1 MTKNAAWFI
10 VFAAVFSGPCFGQ
23 YLEIDLPANDIAFNT
38 RTGMI
43 YAAVPSSAGLPY
55 GNDLIE
61 ISPVDGSI
69 TRNVFV
75 GSEPFTIGMSPDAPV
90 AYVGLSGA
98 PWVYPVDLTTMAVG
112 MGFPLGN
119 TAYSGPRFAAQIVVM
134 PGSPNTV
141 AVSRRNHGFSPN
153 YAGVAIY
160 DSGVARTNADNGF
173 TGGNTIAFGSQTST
187 LYGYTNETSD
197 FTLRRYAVDPSGVS
211 IADSAGSVI
220 YGYNVKIITRGD
232 TILAT
237 SGATVDGTQ
246 LALMGTYTMPGSGYA
261 SAVAVDDATSSVFF
275 ATGNVVYAFDRST
288 FVPTGSLTIPANGL
302 AVAATNCGTACV
314 AIAYNSSQIFI
325 ATVPNL
331 PIIFR
336 NGFE

>member
-1 MTKNAAWFI
+1 MAKNVAWIITLLAA
-10 VFAAVFSGPCFGQ
+10 SSCPCFGQ
-23 YLEIDLPANDIAFNT
+23 YLEIDQPANDIAFNAQ
-38 RTGMI
+38 TGMI

-69 TRNVFV
+69 TRSVFV

-98 PWVYPVDLTTMAVG
+98 PWIYPVDLTTMTVG
-112 MGFPLGN
+112 TGFSLGN
-119 TAYSGPRFAAQIVVM
+119 TTYNGPRFAAQIAVM
-134 PGSPNTV
+134 PGSPGTV
-141 AVSRRNHGFSPN
+141 AVSRRNHGYSPN

-160 DSGVARTNADNGF
+160 DDGVARTNADNSF

-197 FTLRRYAVDPSGVS
+197 FTLRRYAIDPSGVS
-211 IADSAGSVI
+211 IATSAGSVI
-220 YGYNVKIITRGD
+220 SGYNVKIITRGD

-237 SGATVDGTQ
+237 SGAAVDGTQ
-246 LALMGTYTMPGSGYA
+246 LALMGTYSIPGSGYA
-261 SAVAVDDATSSVFF
+261 NAVTVDDATSSVFF
-275 ATGNVVYAFDRST
+275 AAGDVVYAFDRRT
-288 FVPTGSLTIPANGL
+288 FVPTGTLTIPANGG

-314 AIAYNSSQIFI
+314 AVAYDSAQIFI
-325 ATVPNL
+325 ASVPNL